1 MKNVTDSAVFSLME
15 WAIATLKKI
24 ENLPDQ
30 DCYEWD
36 LRIDLIIIIRDC
48 ATAMITP
55 TFDRMEL
62 MDDAV
67 DVAERL
73 GGFDEVFVDGLWGRI
88 EE

>member
-15 WAIATLKKI
+15 WATASLKKI
-24 ENLPDQ
+24 ERLPEQ

-36 LRIDLIIIIRDC
+36 LRLDLIILIRDC

-55 TFDRMEL
+55 SFDRMEL

-67 DVAERL
+67 DVAERM
-73 GGFDEVFVDGLWGRI
+73 GGFDEVFVNGLWGTI
-88 EE
+88 VE